1 MAHAFF
7 LGVDVASASADR
19 PDGITVTL
27 LDKDQ
32 ASDAEAATYRLNHV
46 HHHDAD
52 TSAEALAD
60 HLQGLVAEQP
70 YIGRTSI
77 VVNRATDFGR
87 VLVEALEER
96 GLNPVATIL
105 TGPTG
110 GTPAPEEE
118 TVHLRTASVVRTLAG
133 LYRDDRFEMEDHS
146 EEASRLARGV
156 QRAAELLDEADANV
170 ETPEAAGAALDELA
184 EAGTHVTSAALAAWL
199 GTERSF
205 DPSQHLKEEPRPQA
219 TGPDPTA

>member
-7 LGVDVASASADR
+7 LGVDVADASADR

-32 ASDAEAATYRLNHV
+32 ADDAEAATYRLNHIR
-46 HHHDAD
+46 HHDAD
-52 TSAEALAD
+52 TSAEELAD

-77 VVNRATDFGR
+77 VVNRATDYGR

-105 TGPTG
+105 TGPAG

-133 LYRDDRFEMEDHS
+133 LYRNDRLTMEDHS
-146 EEASRLARGV
+146 EEASRLARGA
-156 QRAAELLDEADANV
+156 QRAAELMDEADANV
-170 ETPEAAGAALDELA
+170 ETPEAAGSELDELG

-205 DPSQHLKEEPRPQA
+205 DPSQHLKEEPRPEA
-219 TGPDPTA
+219 PGANTTA